1 MKRKFTPRGFEDFA
15 TLTDSHE
22 NNIVVR
28 ESSEVGEPRVWI
40 FCHNTLGDGDNTPY
54 LSVEQA
60 QELARGLMRF
70 VRRSEKEALPV

>member
-28 ESSEVGEPRVWI
+28 ESSGVGEPRVWI
-40 FCHNTLGDGDNTPY
+40 FCHNSNVPLTDAAPY
-54 LSVEQA
+54 LNAAQA
-60 QELARGLMRF
+60 QKLARGLMRF
-70 VRRSEKEALPV
+70 VRRSEKEAKK